1 VTTII
6 TTVLPLMLIFLLGV
20 LLKRIKVFGQEDAR
34 RLLKLFFYVSWP
46 TLILRSIPTLY
57 SCGRW

>member
-1 VTTII
+1 MTTII

-46 TLILRSIPTLY
+46 ALILRSIPALY
-57 SCGRW
+57 SWGRW

>member
-1 VTTII
+1 
-6 TTVLPLMLIFLLGV
+6 MLIFLLGV

-46 TLILRSIPTLY
+46 ALILRSIPALY
-57 SCGRW
+57 SWGRW